1 MKVNYE
7 CASCMLRQSREAIEH
22 ATESNKIRMK
32 STLKVL
38 EFMDKNFKKDVNSNK
53 LGTDLH
59 HLIMKETG
67 NDDPYKMLREEGN
80 RIGLKLMPTAKEII
94 QEDPSFENYVKIAVA
109 GNIIDFGALEEDTD
123 MEKLIRDKIVE
134 EPVIN
139 DIALL
144 EKELENANRILYLAD
159 NGGEIVFDKLLI
171 QKIKEDYDLE
181 IILALKEGPILND
194 ALMKDA
200 KDLDLDKYATLI
212 TTGARSVGVVNAY
225 ISDELHM
232 LLDEV
237 DLIISKGMGNYEGL
251 TEMHIK
257 SPVYFLL
264 TAKCNTIA
272 REIGVENG
280 NKVVQKKRLS

>member
-194 ALMKDA
+194 ALMNDA
-200 KDLDLDKYATLI
+200 KDLGLDEYATLI

>member
-22 ATESNKIRMK
+22 ATESDKIRMK

-38 EFMDKNFKKDVNSNK
+38 EFMDNNFKSNVNSNK

-59 HLIMKETG
+59 QLIMKETG
-67 NDDPYKMLREEGN
+67 NDDPYKMLRQEGN
-80 RIGLKLMPTAKEII
+80 RIGLKLMPTAQDII
-94 QEDPSFENYVKIAVA
+94 QENPSFENYVKIAVA

-139 DIALL
+139 DISLL
-144 EKELENANRILYLAD
+144 EKDLKNAKRILYLAD

-171 QKIKEDYDLE
+171 KKIKEDYDLE

-194 ALMKDA
+194 ALMEDA
-200 KDLDLDKYATLI
+200 IDLKLDEYATLI

-225 ISDELHM
+225 ISDELHR

-251 TEMHIK
+251 TEMHFK

-272 REIGVENG
+272 REIGVEKG
-280 NKVVQKKRLS
+280 NKVVQKKILS

>member
-1 MKVNYE
+1 VKVNYE

-80 RIGLKLMPTAKEII
+80 RIGLKLMPKAKEII

-194 ALMKDA
+194 AVMKDA

>member
-22 ATESNKIRMK
+22 ATESDKIRMK

-38 EFMDKNFKKDVNSNK
+38 EFMDNNFKSNVNSNK

-59 HLIMKETG
+59 QLIMKETG
-67 NDDPYKMLREEGN
+67 NDDPYKMLRQEGN
-80 RIGLKLMPTAKEII
+80 RIGLKLMPTAQDII
-94 QEDPSFENYVKIAVA
+94 QENPSFENYVKIAVA

-139 DIALL
+139 DISLL
-144 EKELENANRILYLAD
+144 EKDLKNAKRILYLAD

-171 QKIKEDYDLE
+171 KKIKEDYDLE

-194 ALMKDA
+194 ALMEDA
-200 KDLDLDKYATLI
+200 IDLKLDEYATLI

-225 ISDELHM
+225 ISDELHR

-251 TEMHIK
+251 TEMHVK

-272 REIGVENG
+272 REIGVEKG
-280 NKVVQKKRLS
+280 NKVVQKKILS

>member
-1 MKVNYE
+1 VKVNYE

>member
-22 ATESNKIRMK
+22 ATESDKIRMK

-38 EFMDKNFKKDVNSNK
+38 EFMDNNFKSNVNSNK

-59 HLIMKETG
+59 QLIMKETG
-67 NDDPYKMLREEGN
+67 NDDPYKMLRQEGN
-80 RIGLKLMPTAKEII
+80 RIGLKLMPTAQDII
-94 QEDPSFENYVKIAVA
+94 QENPSFENYVKIAVA

-139 DIALL
+139 DISLL
-144 EKELENANRILYLAD
+144 EKDLKNAKRILYLAD

-194 ALMKDA
+194 ALMEDA
-200 KDLDLDKYATLI
+200 IDLKLDEYATLI

-225 ISDELHM
+225 ISDELHR

-251 TEMHIK
+251 TEMHFK

-272 REIGVENG
+272 REIGVEKG
-280 NKVVQKKRLS
+280 NKVVQKKILS

>member
-1 MKVNYE
+1 VKVNYE

-194 ALMKDA
+194 ALMNDA

>member
-22 ATESNKIRMK
+22 ATESDKIRMK

-38 EFMDKNFKKDVNSNK
+38 EFMDNNFKSDVNSNK

-59 HLIMKETG
+59 QLIMKETG
-67 NDDPYKMLREEGN
+67 NDDPYKMLRQEGN
-80 RIGLKLMPTAKEII
+80 RIGLKLMPTAQDII
-94 QEDPSFENYVKIAVA
+94 QENPSFENYVKIAVA

-139 DIALL
+139 DISLL
-144 EKELENANRILYLAD
+144 EKDLKNAKRILYLAD

-194 ALMKDA
+194 ALMEDA
-200 KDLDLDKYATLI
+200 IDLKLDEYATLI

-225 ISDELHM
+225 ISDELHR

-251 TEMHIK
+251 TEMHVK

-272 REIGVENG
+272 REIGVEKG
-280 NKVVQKKRLS
+280 NKVVQKKILS